1 MTVVTNR
8 KSTDENVPF
17 VRTGSSNQL
26 YFSVANHSSSFTVAA
41 VVLCVMLTVK
51 KGIFVARAFHVVHPE
66 SAIDS
71 SKFGLHSGVTRREP
85 QHPAYNQSAV
95 CIVAIVTD
103 W

>member
-1 MTVVTNR
+1 MAMKNAT
-8 KSTDENVPF
+8 
-17 VRTGSSNQL
+17 
-26 YFSVANHSSSFTVAA
+26 SVANHPSSFTVAA

-85 QHPAYNQSAV
+85 QHPMLECKTLQECPEFNQFEPSSWPWL
-95 CIVAIVTD
+95 IS